1 MRNPVARHDHNRA
14 ATHQDR
20 SKRPQ
25 QTVDEGLLDFY
36 AENAENV
43 AQSVYRESCSRVVG
57 MTPDDSDLV
66 PMEPGEI
73 YIAKAVRILFDGK
86 EVETFPDSEQVVGTV
101 SRKPFPGIF
110 KSKCSAVFMIQSPS
124 GDVLGELLEF
134 FQQLEQS
141 QPSII

>member
-1 MRNPVARHDHNRA
+1 MRNPVARHDFNRA
-14 ATHQDR
+14 STHQDR

-43 AQSVYRESCSRVVG
+43 AQSVYRESCSRVSG
-57 MTPDDSDLV
+57 MSPDDSDIV
-66 PMEPGEI
+66 PMQPGEV
-73 YIAKAVRILFDGK
+73 YNAKAVRVLFDGK
-86 EVETFPDSEQVVGTV
+86 EVETFSEGEQIFGTEL
-101 SRKPFPGIF
+101 RKPFPGIL
-110 KSKCSAVFMIQSPS
+110 KSAPAAAFRVSTPV
-124 GDVLGELLEF
+124 GDGLGELLEF